1 MNKIIK
7 ILTIN
12 SILALSII
20 ILFSS
25 CKSEAVIRYICIDDA
40 ESNSAVDICMVRSDC
55 CELPECKNFGF
66 CIDPDVIGINECD
79 VSNPEIIPDPDDVFL
94 NFISPQNGV
103 VTNEVDSV
111 TIVMGD
117 GCKFGITEDLIPIG
131 NNKIVVNAI
140 APDGFRIISQ
150 IFVTQ
155 PDGFVVIFVDDPNE
169 NTNEGVCTP
178 ACEPEPCCSFLINY
192 SFNIKS
198 IFTMRGVYL
207 IEAIIVG
214 DDGTELAY
222 DSINVFIE

>member
-20 ILFSS
+20 IFSS
-25 CKSEAVIRYICIDDA
+25 CDEELIIRYNCIDDA
-40 ESNSAVDICMVRSDC
+40 ESNSAVDICMARSDC

-66 CIDPDVIGINECD
+66 CIDPGGIGINECD
-79 VSNPEIIPDPDDVFL
+79 VSNPEIIPDPEKVFL
-94 NFISPQNGV
+94 NIISPQDGT
-103 VTNEVDSV
+103 VTDNVDSITMV
-111 TIVMGD
+111 IGD
-117 GCKFGITEDLIPIG
+117 GCKFENTVDSVPTGD
-131 NNKIVVNAI
+131 NKIVVYATV
-140 APDGFRIISQ
+140 PDGFRVISQ
-150 IFVTQ
+150 IYVTQ
-155 PDGFVVIFVDDPNE
+155 PDDFVVLFVDDPIE

-178 ACEPEPCCSFLINY
+178 VCGPEPCCSSLINY
-192 SFNIKS
+192 TGLAQYFNLS
-198 IFTMRGVYL
+198 GVYK